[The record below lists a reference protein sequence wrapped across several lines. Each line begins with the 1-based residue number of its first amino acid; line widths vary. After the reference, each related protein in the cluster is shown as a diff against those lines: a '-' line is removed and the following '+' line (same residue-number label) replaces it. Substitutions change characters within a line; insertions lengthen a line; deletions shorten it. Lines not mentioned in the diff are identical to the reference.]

1 MNNKDEKPELI
12 AASSGFSVFYKN
24 KYLYSRYAPQKSI
37 VNVIER
43 TTIPPE
49 TLILCM
55 SPVLGYGLRELL
67 KKIPASSFAA
77 AIEYDENLME
87 LSLHSIGDEIVTHSS
102 FLYIRTNSVKLFL
115 KKLEKETKKKPFRQ
129 VIRLDFSAGAGL
141 YESFYSDIEYF
152 TKEYISRYWINKL
165 TLIQFGKNYALNIF
179 KNYCAVLK
187 HKARF
192 VSLQCGGITKPILV
206 AGAGPSLDYS
216 FNFIK
221 KNRAH
226 LFVIAVDA
234 AAFGLYPRI
243 KPDAIIILE
252 SQYWIQKA
260 FIGLSGSRIPVIADL
275 TANPKAVQAAG
286 GLCAFFFTDYTDN
299 LFIDFLEKKHLL
311 PLHLEPM
318 GSVGLSALKIA
329 SLLAAQGTPIFHTG
343 LDFSW
348 GKGFTH
354 SKAAFQVS
362 SLFSTSSKLYNLYRA
377 DSLFGSKIESEIGK
391 NGISVFTSPNLKS
404 YAELYKYIFADNPA
418 FFDIGK
424 TGLLL
429 NSNLI
434 DENYAET
441 IIGKRLNGSPD
452 GNPFCRSIESGKLGS
467 ISQFLKEEKEK
478 LLILKSVFT
487 HQTKSESAHLKKML
501 LSLPYLYLHFAD
513 YSEENLLNQHFL
525 NRIRI
530 ELEYF
535 LKIFADI
542 D

>member
-12 AASSGFSVFYKN
+12 ATSSGFSVFYKN
-24 KYLYSRYAPQKSI
+24 KYLYSRYSPQKS
-37 VNVIER
+37 VLNLIEQ
-43 TTIPPE
+43 TAIPPE
-49 TLILCM
+49 TLVLCM
-55 SPVLGYGLRELL
+55 SPLLGYGLSELL
-67 KKIPASSFAA
+67 KKMPASSFAA

-87 LSLHSIGDEIVTHSS
+87 LSLNSIGNEIFNHSS
-102 FLYIRTNSVKLFL
+102 FFYIRTNSVKLFL
-115 KKLEKETKKKPFRQ
+115 KQLEQKIKEKKFRR
-129 VIRLDFSAGAGL
+129 VIRLDFSAGAAL
-141 YESFYSDIEYF
+141 NKSFYSGIEYF

-187 HKARF
+187 HKNRF
-192 VSLQCGGITKPILV
+192 ASLQCGSITKPILV
-206 AGAGPSLDYS
+206 AAAGPSLDCS
-216 FNFIK
+216 LKFIE
-221 KNRAH
+221 KNRKH

-234 AAFGLYPRI
+234 AAFGLYPKI

-260 FIGLSGSRIPVIADL
+260 FIGLSGSGIPVIADL

-286 GLCAFFFTDYTDN
+286 GLCSFFFTDYADN
-299 LFIDFLEKKHLL
+299 PFFDFLENKHLL

-348 GKGFTH
+348 GRGFTH
-354 SKAAFQVS
+354 SKAAFQVR
-362 SLFSTSSKLYNLYRA
+362 SLFSECSKLHNLYCA
-377 DSLFGSKIESEIGK
+377 DNLFGGKVETEIGK
-391 NGISVFTSPNLKS
+391 NGIRIFTSPNLKS
-404 YAELYKYIFADNPA
+404 YAELYKHIFAYNPN

-434 DENYAET
+434 DENLAET
-441 IIGKRLNGSPD
+441 IICKNYNGISD
-452 GNPFCRSIESGKLGS
+452 SDTFCRCFESGTFAL
-467 ISQFLKEEKEK
+467 ISEFLKTEKEK
-478 LLILKSVFT
+478 LLMLKAVFT
-487 HQTKSESAHLKKML
+487 HKVMAESTHLKNL
-501 LSLPYLYLHFAD
+501 LISVPYLYLHFAD
-513 YSEENLLNQHFL
+513 YSEENLLHQNFL

-542 D
+542 Y